1 MIGMAIGAGL
11 VQRARRIAWTA
22 SGAAGATLGVIGVTL
37 AIKPSLWVA
46 LFTNDPAV
54 TAAAHSY
61 FAWAGPAYAFFG
73 MGVCLYFSSQGAA
86 KVGGPVLTALL
97 GAPVARSQ
105 TVVEPTGI
113 WLTQAGDA
121 KVRVSK
127 CGGGICGV
135 IVWLKEPIDPA
146 TGRPQVDDKN
156 SNPALARRPMIGL
169 PLFSG
174 MRATG
179 PGKWSGQI
187 YNTDDGS
194 TYASNVAVTGP
205 DKLRVES
212 CMGAFCGGET
222 WTRVGH

>member
-1 MIGMAIGAGL
+1 MACRSFL
-11 VQRARRIAWTA
+11 IA
-22 SGAAGATLGVIGVTL
+22 
-37 AIKPSLWVA
+37 
-46 LFTNDPAV
+46 AV
-54 TAAAHSY
+54 AAAM
-61 FAWAGPAYAFFG
+61 FAAPSARAQVAGEAT
-73 MGVCLYFSSQGAA
+73 GV
-86 KVGGPVLTALL
+86 
-97 GAPVARSQ
+97 
-105 TVVEPTGI
+105 

-121 KVRVSK
+121 RVRISK

-135 IVWLKEPIDPA
+135 IVGLKAPIDPA
-146 TGRPQVDDKN
+146 TGKPQVDDKN
-156 SNPALARRPMIGL
+156 PNPALAKRPIIGL

-187 YNTDDGS
+187 YNADDGS